1 MYRSIRHG
9 LVCLTLLVGC
19 LGVGVQ
25 AFAYT
30 SPGTPN
36 GYVNDFADVLTTE
49 QEKILSDLVHEH
61 RLKTSDEIAIV
72 TVSSTAE
79 ESIEQYAVKLFEEWG
94 IGRRDQDNGVL
105 LLLAIADRRLR
116 IEVGY
121 GLESVLT
128 DSRSARIISGA
139 TGSLKQQ
146 DYSGAIQQM
155 TREIIAAV
163 ENKDQVFQ
171 STSPEPVESGRSE
184 LFLMVGTI
192 VFTLLL
198 IFLPIPIVLFI
209 AKRQGKK
216 ISGGWGSGGESS
228 SSTFFDSSSSSSA
241 SSSSDYSSG
250 SSGSSD
256 TFSGGSSGG
265 GGASGSW

>member
-1 MYRSIRHG
+1 MHRSLRHG

-19 LGVGVQ
+19 LGAGLK

-49 QEKILSDLVHEH
+49 QEKTLSDLVHEH
-61 RLKTSDEIAIV
+61 RLRTSDEIAIV

-94 IGRRDQDNGVL
+94 IGRQDQDNGVL
-105 LLLAIADRRLR
+105 LLLAVSDRKLR

-128 DSRSARIISGA
+128 DARSARIISGA
-139 TGSLKQQ
+139 TSRLKQQ
-146 DYSGAIQQM
+146 DYSGAIEQM
-155 TREIIAAV
+155 TREILVAV
-163 ENKDQVFQ
+163 ENKNQVVL
-171 STSPEPVESGRSE
+171 STPLEPVESGRSE
-184 LFLMVGTI
+184 FSLMIGTI
-192 VFTLLL
+192 VFTFLL
-198 IFLPIPIVLFI
+198 IFLPIPIVLLI

-216 ISGGWGSGGESS
+216 MSFEWGSGGGSVGSTSS
-228 SSTFFDSSSSSSA
+228 DSSSSSSA

-250 SSGSSD
+250 SSSSSD